1 MGSMLCTKESK
12 VKQLVCLYQTD
23 DQMANVAIEIYTG
36 KVSESNYKR
45 LQSVRVDSVK
55 DKYKYN
61 SQKNNIRIGDFQCNG
76 NQEFRCNS
84 FIYYGTN
91 ITYDGGGQ
99 NEIWINSYDVEGQN
113 SSQMSNIKTYQLPN
127 TLYFAKIKLY
137 DEATNS
143 GPSGNPN
150 RSGTKAYCVL
160 HPETEVCKQKYN
172 PDVSKAFHFCEEE
185 GVLKTLRIVH
195 TLLVIAKIIV
205 PLILIILGSIDY
217 GKAAMAG
224 DADMLEK
231 TTAKLIKKLIV
242 GIMIFLI
249 PTIVDGIISFSQSD
263 KDAADAKTGEF
274 KKCALCFAGDKMCD
288 TYINSSSK

>member
-1 MGSMLCTKESK
+1 MKKVLSTVLIIFSFIFFISNVYAEEKICTYSMSNVDSNYIKFNTDRTVTIADKSDTLLGDTKDHNLVLKVKDLSDGKGSKTSEYLSLTLDDDKFSFADSYIFDFDLFSKPSDLSQYILELKKCPELGIMYYSKGEGKYAIADVTVKTDGSKLKDMVGRYDMGSMLCTKESK

-84 FIYYGTN
+84 FIYYGTT
-91 ITYDGGGQ
+91 ITYDDGGQ

-127 TLYFAKIKLY
+127 TLYFAKIK
-137 DEATNS
+137 
-143 GPSGNPN
+143 
-150 RSGTKAYCVL
+150 
-160 HPETEVCKQKYN
+160 
-172 PDVSKAFHFCEEE
+172 
-185 GVLKTLRIVH
+185 
-195 TLLVIAKIIV
+195 
-205 PLILIILGSIDY
+205 
-217 GKAAMAG
+217 
-224 DADMLEK
+224 
-231 TTAKLIKKLIV
+231 
-242 GIMIFLI
+242 
-249 PTIVDGIISFSQSD
+249 
-263 KDAADAKTGEF
+263 
-274 KKCALCFAGDKMCD
+274 
-288 TYINSSSK
+288 